1 MSLEANSVA
10 KALLKTAFVLI
21 VLLLTIVILVPA
33 QLALELILP
42 LERGGD
48 RLLPGIVVGV
58 SCMWVANR
66 ITPLLF
72 WKTHLSDK
80 RWSIW
85 DSRRRPG

>member
-1 MSLEANSVA
+1 MA

-21 VLLLTIVILVPA
+21 VLLLMIVILVPA
-33 QLALELILP
+33 QLVLDLILP

-48 RLLPGIVVGV
+48 RLLPGVTVLV

-66 ITPLLF
+66 ITSFLF
-72 WKTHLSDK
+72 WKTHVSND

-85 DSRRRPG
+85 DSRRRRRPG

>member
-1 MSLEANSVA
+1 VA

-21 VLLLTIVILVPA
+21 VLLLMIVILVPA

-42 LERGGD
+42 FERGGD
-48 RLLPGIVVGV
+48 RLLPGIIVLA

-66 ITPLLF
+66 ITSFLF
-72 WKTHLSDK
+72 WKTHLSDE

-85 DSRRRPG
+85 DSRRRRRPG